1 MYYCN
6 DCKRE
11 FKEPKIK
18 SVNAEDYYGISEQF
32 LSTNYINE
40 ALCPYCDSDDYEK
53 MEKCS
58 MCDEYFRHD
67 DLINTEGLANGDRGY
82 VCEDCLKDLS

>member
-1 MYYCN
+1 
-6 DCKRE
+6 
-11 FKEPKIK
+11 
-18 SVNAEDYYGISEQF
+18 
-32 LSTNYINE
+32 
-40 ALCPYCDSDDYEK
+40 

-67 DLINTEGLANGDRGY
+67 DLIDTEGLANGDRGY